1 MKHFVLTLI
10 ASTALFTQAMGQG
23 KVTNVSTNTAKLNI
37 EALQNQEQTARLSR
51 FLYAGYNTLCLP
63 MTLTAE
69 QMAKAAKDARIER
82 LVAIKQE
89 GSTLN
94 LYFVDCTE
102 EGVQAGVPYLIYS
115 PTKQYLQATNNEA
128 QTVSSTL
135 KAIRLNDGEG
145 NQVTFSSSWENMAKN
160 GRYGIPAQQPVTPL
174 ESVLIK
180 TEGDKQF
187 LPTRCGFS
195 WDQQASSATE
205 LKIVHMEDMG
215 EVTAIVGIE
224 KAQAGAAYYDLNGRK
239 INGQAKKG
247 VFITGG
253 DKVLVK

>member
-37 EALQNQEQTARLSR
+37 EVLQNQEQTARLSR

-69 QMAKAAKDARIER
+69 QMATAAKDARIER

-145 NQVTFSSSWENMAKN
+145 NQVTFSSSWENMAKT
-160 GRYGIPAQQPVTPL
+160 A
-174 ESVLIK
+174 
-180 TEGDKQF
+180 
-187 LPTRCGFS
+187 
-195 WDQQASSATE
+195 
-205 LKIVHMEDMG
+205 
-215 EVTAIVGIE
+215 VTAFPPSS
-224 KAQAGAAYYDLNGRK
+224 R
-239 INGQAKKG
+239 
-247 VFITGG
+247 
-253 DKVLVK
+253 

>member
-1 MKHFVLTLI
+1 
-10 ASTALFTQAMGQG
+10 
-23 KVTNVSTNTAKLNI
+23 
-37 EALQNQEQTARLSR
+37 
-51 FLYAGYNTLCLP
+51 
-63 MTLTAE
+63 
-69 QMAKAAKDARIER
+69 
-82 LVAIKQE
+82 
-89 GSTLN
+89 
-94 LYFVDCTE
+94 
-102 EGVQAGVPYLIYS
+102 
-115 PTKQYLQATNNEA
+115 
-128 QTVSSTL
+128 
-135 KAIRLNDGEG
+135 
-145 NQVTFSSSWENMAKN
+145 MAKN